1 MRYILVDKERGI
13 FLGNYLDYPLFSNTL
28 LFPIVKAYS
37 FESLDDAEMYINYI
51 NKKQYN
57 LTVKP
62 INYQNRYIP
71 IDILIKEGYSKYT
84 ERMLKFIEPASDEI
98 H

>member
-1 MRYILVDKERGI
+1 MRYILVDKEKGV
-13 FLGNYLDYPLFSNTL
+13 FLGNYLDSPLFSNTL

-37 FESLDDAEMYINYI
+37 FESLDDAEVYMNYL
-51 NKKQYN
+51 NQKDYN
-57 LTVKP
+57 LTAKP
-62 INYQNRYIP
+62 INYKKQYVP

-84 ERMLKFIEPASDEI
+84 ERMLKFLEPVSDEI

>member
-1 MRYILVDKERGI
+1 MRYILVDKEKGI
-13 FLGNYLDYPLFSNTL
+13 FLGNYLDSPLFSNTL

-37 FESLDDAEMYINYI
+37 FESLDDAEVYMNHL
-51 NKKQYN
+51 NQKHYN
-57 LTVKP
+57 ITVKP
-62 INYQNRYIP
+62 INYEKQYVP

-84 ERMLKFIEPASDEI
+84 ERMLKFLEPASDEI